1 MKNMKYA
8 RTLLTL
14 ALVLVV
20 LGSIVGGTIA
30 WFTDEVESAGNLIKS
45 GTLDMQVFTTD
56 ETGTEVEL
64 TDGSA
69 PLFDY
74 KYWEPGYVAYKPL
87 TIKNAGDLA
96 FKYELKVKP
105 SVTEDQTTE
114 YNLADVID
122 VYVLDAATEVTR
134 EAVAAAAPVGT
145 ITDLTGDNAA
155 AAFAGVLLPAEGKG
169 STDVNEDETA
179 TRGETA
185 VNLVLKMQESA
196 GNEYQNLQIGDG
208 FSIELIATQ
217 YTWENDSF
225 DHEYDSEVDFTDP
238 ELPKAKVTKLS
249 AEETAKIEAI
259 TYTEPSNEKRYLDVA
274 YHFETTETYEEAQ
287 QNPYAKWHADYV
299 VTVDKHVTGRAGI
312 AGQYGSYDY
321 LAFDAGEVGLKAGEE
336 FRLLMDF
343 AGLTMNYEE
352 LCLFVEDFYCGAYD
366 MDGTATGATLTV
378 ELRLYETKDPA
389 DTADNTA
396 NEETG
401 KFITINTQKYTF
413 K

>member
-8 RTLLTL
+8 RTLVTL

-30 WFTDEVESAGNLIKS
+30 WFTDEVESAGNVIKS
-45 GTLDMQVFTTD
+45 GTLDMKVYTTD
-56 ETGTEVEL
+56 ENGAKTEI
-64 TDGSA
+64 TNASA

-74 KYWEPGYVAYKPL
+74 KYWEPGFVAYKPL
-87 TIKNAGDLA
+87 TIENAGDLA

-105 SVTEDQTTE
+105 SVTEDQTSE
-114 YNLADVID
+114 YNLAEVID
-122 VYVLDAATEVTR
+122 VYVLDADTEVTR
-134 EAVAAAAPVGT
+134 ETVASSAPVGT
-145 ITDLTGDNAA
+145 IADLTAETA
-155 AAFAGVLLPAEGKG
+155 SPAFAGVLLPAEGKG
-169 STDVNEDETA
+169 STDVNENETA
-179 TRGETA
+179 TRGEVA

-208 FSIELIATQ
+208 FSLELIATQ

-225 DHEYDSEVDFTDP
+225 DHEYDSDADFTDP
-238 ELPKAKVTKLS
+238 NLPKAKVTKLS

-259 TYTEPSNEKRYLDVA
+259 TYTEPANEKRYLDVA
-274 YHFETTETYEEAQ
+274 YHFETTETYEEAKE
-287 QNPYAKWHADYV
+287 NPYAKWHADYV

-312 AGQYGSYDY
+312 AGQYGDY
-321 LAFDAGEVGLKAGEE
+321 EYWAFDAGEVGLKAGEE

-352 LCLFVEDFYCGAYD
+352 LCLLVEDFYCGAYD

-389 DTADNTA
+389 DTENNTV
-396 NEETG
+396 NDETG
-401 KFITINTQKYTF
+401 NFVTINTQKYTF